1 MPDLNK
7 IYRLILADI
16 LERLKERT
24 ISELCAIERIG
35 EVSQEWW
42 YWNYNDDGDFTA
54 YVQKYYPQFLE

>member
-24 ISELCAIERIG
+24 ISELCAIERIE
-35 EVSQEWW
+35 EVSSEWFQNLPTHFID
-42 YWNYNDDGDFTA
+42 YI
-54 YVQKYYPQFLE
+54 QKYYPQFLE